1 MITARSLNKGQHT
14 MKAKDLPRALSKY
27 EEELA
32 LQIRLTNCEPP
43 KREYKFH
50 NDRRWRFDFAWPHL
64 LFAVEVEGITHQGG
78 RHQRVEGFEND
89 LEKYQSAML
98 LGWTVYRC
106 SQAMVKSGSA
116 MLTIETML
124 DVCKAQL
131 MQNDPFDDD
140 DSEFGA
146 AQ

>member
-1 MITARSLNKGQHT
+1 MITGESLNKGQNT
-14 MKAKDLPRALSKY
+14 MKKDELPRALSKY

-32 LQIRLTNCEPP
+32 LQLRLTKSEPP

-50 NDRRWRFDFAWPHL
+50 NERRWRFDFAWPHL

-98 LGWTVYRC
+98 MGWTVYRC
-106 SQAMVKSGSA
+106 SQTMVKSGSA
-116 MLTIETML
+116 LKTIEAML
-124 DVCKAQL
+124 VECKDRL
-131 MQNDPFDDD
+131 MR
-140 DSEFGA
+140 EEI
-146 AQ
+146 

>member
-1 MITARSLNKGQHT
+1 MITAHSLNKGQNT
-14 MKAKDLPRALSKY
+14 MKKDELPRALSKY

-32 LQIRLTNCEPP
+32 LQIRLTKLEPP
-43 KREYKFH
+43 KREHRFH
-50 NDRRWRFDFAWPHL
+50 DERRWRFDFAWPHL

-98 LGWTVYRC
+98 RGWTVYRC

-116 MLTIETML
+116 LQTIEAML
-124 DVCKAQL
+124 VTCKEQL
-131 MQNDPFDDD
+131 MR
-140 DSEFGA
+140 EEI
-146 AQ
+146 